1 MPRESRDNKVSV
13 ALMCMA
19 IDIQHFELMPLCDDE
34 LVLQFLRF
42 EDHPVHKVPTC
53 YFRMIHAETGEEL
66 GGINLRCS
74 SIPHIERYA
83 GHIGFSVHEQHRG
96 HRYAA
101 RSVLLLLLVAKQL
114 KFESIWITCDPE
126 NIASRLSLELAG
138 AKLIEVVDVPAD
150 CVINRS
156 GHPRKRRYR
165 IDLGS
170 AS

>member
-1 MPRESRDNKVSV
+1 
-13 ALMCMA
+13 MA
-19 IDIQHFELMPLCDDE
+19 NDIQHFEMAPLCDDE

-42 EDHPVHKVPTC
+42 EDHPVHKVPTY

-74 SIPHIERYA
+74 STPHIERYA
-83 GHIGFSVHEQHRG
+83 GHIGFSVHEAHRG

-101 RSVLLLLLVAKQL
+101 RSVLLLLVFAKQL
-114 KFESIWITCDPE
+114 KFENIWITCDPE
-126 NIASRLSLELAG
+126 NIASKLSLELAG

-150 CVINRS
+150 CVINRA
-156 GHPRKRRYR
+156 GHPRKCRYR